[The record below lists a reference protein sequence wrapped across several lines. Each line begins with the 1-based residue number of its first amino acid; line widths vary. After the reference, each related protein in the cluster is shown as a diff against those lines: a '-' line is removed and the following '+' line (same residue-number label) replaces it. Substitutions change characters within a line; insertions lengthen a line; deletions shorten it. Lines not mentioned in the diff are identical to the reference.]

1 MALIF
6 ASLLFLL
13 LCAVTFLPGV
23 RLLYAKNPA
32 FSGMV
37 LTLAACFLGVYGAL
51 EFSRSEERHDRMA
64 RAATLMEMTKE
75 SLTASRMEVRIL
87 SQLKHEPAV
96 SPAGDSPAGV
106 SPAGISPAMVSPESV
121 GIYTPSPAEYR
132 PVSGSSREL
141 GELLSNGAVLE
152 QISPQSLKALLACQ
166 VDMERE
172 LQYMAGTKGRVRR
185 HHLNGYLR
193 ELAFAQGVL
202 AAEAEFQRGNIGRGD
217 LTEILQDWTLKKA
230 SPPI

>member
-13 LCAVTFLPGV
+13 LCALTFLPAV
-23 RLLYAKNPA
+23 RVLYAKNPA
-32 FSGMV
+32 FMGMV

-64 RAATLMEMTKE
+64 RAATLMDMTKE
-75 SLTASRMEVRIL
+75 SLTASRMEARIL
-87 SQLKHEPAV
+87 SQLKQDPGAQETAILTSASGLPAT
-96 SPAGDSPAGV
+96 SAGLPNG
-106 SPAGISPAMVSPESV
+106 SPAMPGEAKTV
-121 GIYTPSPAEYR
+121 T
-132 PVSGSSREL
+132 GSSKEL

-166 VDMERE
+166 ANMERE
-172 LQYMAGTKGRVRR
+172 LQYMAVTKDRERR

-217 LTEILQDWTLKKA
+217 LTDILRDWTLKKA
-230 SPPI
+230 TPQI

>member
-13 LCAVTFLPGV
+13 LCAITFLPAM

-32 FSGMV
+32 FMGMI
-37 LTLAACFLGVYGAL
+37 LTLSACFLGVYGAL

-64 RAATLMEMTKE
+64 RAATLMDMTKE
-75 SLTASRMEVRIL
+75 SLTASRMEARIL
-87 SQLKHEPAV
+87 SQLKPETGAESASATPAAAV
-96 SPAGDSPAGV
+96 SDSRHG
-106 SPAGISPAMVSPESV
+106 
-121 GIYTPSPAEYR
+121 
-132 PVSGSSREL
+132 SGSSKEL
-141 GELLSNGAVLE
+141 GELLNNGAVLE

-166 VDMERE
+166 VTMERE
-172 LQYMAGTKGRVRR
+172 LQYMASTRGRDRR

-217 LTEILQDWTLKKA
+217 LTEILQDWAVKKA
-230 SPPI
+230 LPQI

>member
-6 ASLLFLL
+6 SGLIFLL
-13 LCAVTFLPGV
+13 LCAVTFLPGM

-32 FSGMV
+32 FIGMV
-37 LTLAACFLGVYGAL
+37 LTLVACFLGVYGAL

-75 SLTASRMEVRIL
+75 SLTASRMEARIL
-87 SQLKHEPAV
+87 SQLKHEPGA
-96 SPAGDSPAGV
+96 ADSSVQVALP
-106 SPAGISPAMVSPESV
+106 SES
-121 GIYTPSPAEYR
+121 R
-132 PVSGSSREL
+132 PVSGSPKEL

-166 VDMERE
+166 VTMERE
-172 LQYMAGTKGRVRR
+172 LQYMASTRDRERR

-202 AAEAEFQRGNIGRGD
+202 AAESEFQRGNIGRGD
-217 LTEILQDWTLKKA
+217 LTDILQDWTLKKA
-230 SPPI
+230 SPQI